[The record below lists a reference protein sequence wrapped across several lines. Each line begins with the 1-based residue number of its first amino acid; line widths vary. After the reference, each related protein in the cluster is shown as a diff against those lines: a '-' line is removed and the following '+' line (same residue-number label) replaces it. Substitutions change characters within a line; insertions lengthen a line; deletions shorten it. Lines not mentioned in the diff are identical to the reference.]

1 MDIWLVSL
9 SVSAVVTSAEV
20 NTGGDCV
27 LPSDSSVWWIHAQEW
42 DCGIIIWKRLV
53 FFEAPPDC
61 LDGHQ
66 PVNKEAK
73 SKAQAERLNNSV
85 TLGSGGFPSC
95 PFY

>member
-1 MDIWLVSL
+1 MDTCPGVGLRDHYL
-9 SVSAVVTSAEV
+9 ETL
-20 NTGGDCV
+20 G
-27 LPSDSSVWWIHAQEW
+27 
-42 DCGIIIWKRLV
+42 